1 MGINRQTDMKRILNT
16 VLALAAVVA
25 CTNEVNYSV
34 TGKTASED
42 GLAVYLVNNLTGET
56 LDSTVVESGAFSL
69 SGKAEKDALL
79 YVAEEGA
86 DWRTLFFNDGTAI
99 SLDLVDTAMTA
110 SPRNEKLLAAD
121 KALTDKYFEI
131 ISASR
136 LGKTAETSEE
146 RTAANERLASAYEEY
161 SDLLKNILEE
171 NRDNLLPAAF
181 MDQILEEAEDAS
193 IESPFDEKYAYSRH
207 PYAKE
212 CKRQCDEQ
220 NAKWAA
226 INEAKQKVI
235 GQPFIDLEEPDADG
249 KMHKLSEYLGK
260 GNWILVDFWASWC
273 GPCRA
278 EMPNVVAAYNKYHAK
293 GFDVVGLSFDND
305 KEAWKQAIVDLKM
318 PWIHLS
324 DLKGW
329 QTVASDTYSV
339 KSIPDNILVD
349 PEGKIVARG
358 LRGADLLSK
367 LAEIYGE

>member
-1 MGINRQTDMKRILNT
+1 MKQIISTL
-16 VLALAAVVA
+16 LALATLVA
-25 CTNEVNYSV
+25 CSSEVAYSV
-34 TGKTASED
+34 SGKTTAAD
-42 GLAVYLVNNLTGET
+42 GLTVYLVDNLTGET
-56 LDSTVVESGAFSL
+56 LDSTVVGDGAFSFD
-69 SGKAEKDALL
+69 GKAGKDALL
-79 YVAEEGA
+79 YVAEAGA
-86 DWRTLFFNDGTAI
+86 DWRTLFFNDGTPVA
-99 SLDLVDTAMTA
+99 LNLADTSMTA
-110 SPRNEKLLAAD
+110 SPLNEKLLETD

-131 ISASR
+131 VTASR
-136 LGKTAETSEE
+136 LGKTAGTSEE
-146 RTAANERLASAYEEY
+146 RTAANERLAAAYEEY

-193 IESPFDEKYAYSRH
+193 IENPFDGKYAYSRH

-212 CKRQCDEQ
+212 CKRQFDEQ

-235 GQPFIDLEEPDADG
+235 GQPFIDLEEPDVDG
-249 KMHKLSEYLGK
+249 NLHKLSEYLGK
-260 GNWILVDFWASWC
+260 GSWILVDFWASWC

-278 EMPNVVAAYNKYHAK
+278 EMPNVVAAYNQYHAK
-293 GFDVVGLSFDND
+293 GFDVIGLSFDND

-329 QTVASDTYSV
+329 KTVASDTYSV

-358 LRGADLLSK
+358 LRGADLGARLK
-367 LAEIYGE
+367 EIYGE

>member
-1 MGINRQTDMKRILNT
+1 MKRILT
-16 VLALAAVVA
+16 FTLALAAGVA
-25 CTNEVNYSV
+25 CSNQANYSL

-42 GLAVYLVNNLTGET
+42 GLAVYLVDNLTGET
-56 LDSTVVESGAFSL
+56 LDSTIVEGGAFTL
-69 SGKAEKDALL
+69 SGKAGKDALL

-86 DWRTLFFNDGTAI
+86 DWRTLFFNDGTPIA
-99 SLDLVDTAMTA
+99 LDLIDTTMTA
-110 SPRNEKLLAAD
+110 SPLNEKLLASD
-121 KALTDKYFEI
+121 KALTDKYMELI
-131 ISASR
+131 KVSR
-136 LGKTAETSEE
+136 LGKTAETAEE
-146 RTAANERLASAYEEY
+146 RVAANERLSEIYEEY
-161 SDLLKNILEE
+161 SGLLKNILEE

-181 MDQILEEAEDAS
+181 MDQLLEEIEDDS
-193 IESPFDEKYAYSRH
+193 VENPYDEKYAYARH

-212 CKRQCDEQ
+212 CKRQYDEQ

-235 GQPFIDLEEPDADG
+235 GQPFIDLEEPDVDG
-249 KMHKLSEYLGK
+249 NPHKLSEYLGK

-278 EMPNVVAAYNKYHAK
+278 EMPNVVAAYEQYHAK

-329 QTVASDTYSV
+329 QTIASDTHNV

-358 LRGADLLSK
+358 LRGADLLAK
-367 LAEIYGE
+367 LSEIYAQ

>member
-1 MGINRQTDMKRILNT
+1 MKRILT
-16 VLALAAVVA
+16 LVFALAAVAA
-25 CTNEVNYSV
+25 CSNEVNYSL
-34 TGKTASED
+34 TGKTTSED

-56 LDSTVVESGAFSL
+56 LDSTVVEGGAFSL

-79 YVAEEGA
+79 YVVEEDA
-86 DWRTLFFNDGTAI
+86 DWRTLFFNDGTPIA
-99 SLDLVDTAMTA
+99 LDLTDTSMTA
-110 SPRNEKLLAAD
+110 SPLNEKLLECD
-121 KALTDKYFEI
+121 KALTDKYMEL
-131 ISASR
+131 ISVSR
-136 LGKTAETSEE
+136 LGKTAETAEE
-146 RTAANERLASAYEEY
+146 RVAANERLGELYEEY

-181 MDQILEEAEDAS
+181 MDQLLEEIEDDS
-193 IESPFDEKYAYSRH
+193 VENPFDEKYAYARH

-212 CKRQCDEQ
+212 CKRQFDEQ

-235 GQPFIDLEEPDADG
+235 GQPFIDLEEPDVDG
-249 KMHKLSEYLGK
+249 NMHKLSEYLGK

-278 EMPNVVAAYNKYHAK
+278 EMPNVVAAYGKYHAK

-329 QTVASDTYSV
+329 QTIASDTYNV

-358 LRGADLLSK
+358 LRGEDLLTK
-367 LAEIYGE
+367 LAEVYGE